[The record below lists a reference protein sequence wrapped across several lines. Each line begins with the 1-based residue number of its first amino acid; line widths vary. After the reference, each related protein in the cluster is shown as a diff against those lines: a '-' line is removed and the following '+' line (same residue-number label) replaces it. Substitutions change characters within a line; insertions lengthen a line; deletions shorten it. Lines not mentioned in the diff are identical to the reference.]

1 MQVTTHRGAGPLQQ
15 VIEIGPHQV
24 LTDAPVESGGE
35 GSGPA
40 PHDLLA
46 AALAACTT
54 LTVNLYAR
62 RKGWKLDEVLVTVD
76 HGQEGAAYGFRRS
89 IRLLGDLGGK
99 SGNACSTS
107 PTSARCT
114 RRCPARSPSA
124 PSWCSR
130 AAVPA
135 IRQGTA
141 QQPAVIVTR
150 LRRLPAATA
159 SNEGPTP

>member
-1 MQVTTHRGAGPLQQ
+1 MQVTTHRGAGLLQQ

-24 LTDAPVESGGE
+24 LTDAPVASGGE

-76 HGQEGAAYGFRRS
+76 HGQEGAAYGFQRS
-89 IRLLGDLGGK
+89 IRLLGDLGVEERERLLDIANK
-99 SGNACSTS
+99 CPVHKTLSGQI
-107 PTSARCT
+107 
-114 RRCPARSPSA
+114 
-124 PSWCSR
+124 
-130 AAVPA
+130 A
-135 IRQGTA
+135 IRTEL
-141 QQPAVIVTR
+141 V
-150 LRRLPAATA
+150 
-159 SNEGPTP
+159 

>member
-1 MQVTTHRGAGPLQQ
+1 MQVTTHRGAGLLQQ

-24 LTDAPVESGGE
+24 LTDAPVASGGE

-76 HGQEGAAYGFRRS
+76 HGQDGAAYGFQRS
-89 IRLLGDLGGK
+89 IRLLGDLGVEERERLLDIANK
-99 SGNACSTS
+99 CPVHKTLSGQI
-107 PTSARCT
+107 
-114 RRCPARSPSA
+114 
-124 PSWCSR
+124 
-130 AAVPA
+130 A
-135 IRQGTA
+135 IRTEL
-141 QQPAVIVTR
+141 V
-150 LRRLPAATA
+150 
-159 SNEGPTP
+159 